1 MSSGSAAREQLLAD
15 ARDHL
20 VAVRGQRRVLGVV
33 LEVQP
38 EVIDAEGGELSQAR
52 DMCLGRSDQAEP
64 LDDLVGHELGVGVAG
79 ASVLVVVVS
88 LASGDVVGQ
97 APRDGGALAPVAGDD
112 VGDVVS
118 DHPAEP
124 AALIERMRAC

>member
-38 EVIDAEGGELSQAR
+38 EVPNAEARELSQPR
-52 DMCLGRSDQAEP
+52 DMSLGGSDDAEP
-64 LDDLVGHELGVGVAG
+64 LDDLVGDELGVGVAG
-79 ASVLVVVVS
+79 RPCS
-88 LASGDVVGQ
+88 L
-97 APRDGGALAPVAGDD
+97 
-112 VGDVVS
+112 
-118 DHPAEP
+118 
-124 AALIERMRAC
+124 